1 MVQVY
6 GNINPHLSNCA
17 RPGGV
22 SSLVLLCLVGEIT
35 CPAAPTPSTF
45 PDVPANEVLTAP
57 PEEAQPARG
66 ATGVHDDV
74 LTASMAAYNMGGTP
88 HLKKRVIDI
97 MVPVDMTG
105 ATTCSLSHRYM
116 MVTIDGVPAE
126 RTGAADSSL
135 RHGCMVVAS
144 GMVVPAVL
152 VIDTAISVGTSVVHS
167 PLLAMDADPMIFPAD
182 GIDSTNV
189 PICCCC

>member
-1 MVQVY
+1 
-6 GNINPHLSNCA
+6 
-17 RPGGV
+17 
-22 SSLVLLCLVGEIT
+22 
-35 CPAAPTPSTF
+35 
-45 PDVPANEVLTAP
+45 
-57 PEEAQPARG
+57 
-66 ATGVHDDV
+66 
-74 LTASMAAYNMGGTP
+74 
-88 HLKKRVIDI
+88 

-144 GMVVPAVL
+144 SMVVPADL
-152 VIDTAISVGTSVVHS
+152 VIDATNSVGASVVHS
-167 PLLAMDADPMIFPAD
+167 PLPATDADPMIFPAD